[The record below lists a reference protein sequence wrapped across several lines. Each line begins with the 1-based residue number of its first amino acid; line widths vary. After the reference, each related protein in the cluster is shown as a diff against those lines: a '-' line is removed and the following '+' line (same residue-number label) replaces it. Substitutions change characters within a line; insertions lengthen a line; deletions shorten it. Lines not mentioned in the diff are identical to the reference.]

1 MDHLTFKGGGMEE
14 LVSAKIL
21 FLLVS
26 RAGNILGQF
35 VHSLWPSVLH
45 DFFLT
50 VKVLQKCFTQIFH
63 TPPLP
68 LTDQMV
74 HPLVDFNER
83 ISFNSVGGINY
94 LQDNVIAHEKAAGK
108 SHTSFVFQIYAQI
121 GAFKLISYC

>member
-1 MDHLTFKGGGMEE
+1 MQN
-14 LVSAKIL
+14 IL

-50 VKVLQKCFTQIFH
+50 VRVLQNFFAQIF

-94 LQDNVIAHEKAAGK
+94 LLDNVIAHEKTAGK
-108 SHTSFVFQIYAQI
+108 FHTSFVFQIYAQI